1 MKNYQFITIIVLI
14 LLWIGSTHYIISKIP
29 EKVTAN
35 MLAIEYNKV
44 GWMQNYEKLTKI
56 QREQII
62 AWLKQY
68 EAQNWTIKPSNVV
81 KTQNA
86 VKENIAKWNTISQD
100 TISKIEK
107 SSYILWNKDAEI
119 SWVEYSDLECPY
131 CKRLHESGS
140 IEKILKQYNW
150 KVNFI
155 YKQFP
160 LRFHPKAQIEAEAAL
175 CVWELAGDSKYYDFI
190 QNVYKNSLS
199 NGNSYTK
206 EMLIDLAE
214 KLWID
219 KNKISSCISSWK
231 YTQEAKRQL
240 QEWSSLFGI
249 TWTPWNV
256 FINNKTWEWKKLPWA
271 YPYNSFKSVVDSLL
285 K

>member
-14 LLWIGSTHYIISKIP
+14 LVWIGSTHYVISKVP

-44 GWMQNYEKLTKI
+44 GWMENYIKLNKI
-56 QREQII
+56 QKQQII

-68 EAQNWTIKPSNVV
+68 EAQNWTIKINNEV
-81 KTQNA
+81 KQQNT
-86 VKENIAKWNTISQD
+86 VDNNIAKWNIISQD
-100 TISKIEK
+100 TISKIK
-107 SSYILWNKDAEI
+107 DTSYVLWNKDAEI
-119 SWVEYSDLECPY
+119 SWIEYSDLECPY

-175 CVWELAGDSKYYDFI
+175 CVWELAWDTKYYDFI
-190 QNVYKNSLS
+190 QDVYKNSLS

-206 EMLIDLAE
+206 EMLVDLAE
-214 KLWID
+214 KLWVD
-219 KNKISSCISSWK
+219 KNKMFSCINSGK
-231 YTQEAKRQL
+231 YTAESKRQL

-256 FINNKTWEWKKLPWA
+256 FINNKTGEWKKLPWA